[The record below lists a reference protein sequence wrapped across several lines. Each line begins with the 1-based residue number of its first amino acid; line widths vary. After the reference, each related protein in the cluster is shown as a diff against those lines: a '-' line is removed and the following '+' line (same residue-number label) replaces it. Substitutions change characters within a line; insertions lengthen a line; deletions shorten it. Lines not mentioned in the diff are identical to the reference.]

1 MPHGALSK
9 PVVDSN
15 VRTTGYAG
23 NLAKGE
29 LAIVKNKAVKG
40 QGAVVV
46 SSFAGMTAQDQISF
60 RVGEYTTPANLRTKE
75 VASQSTG
82 FFPIGSIVDIKAY
95 APTNVELKVDEI
107 ELGYDG
113 INEDTGLYIPE
124 GKSAAMDIVVYGEV
138 ASVFFGRDHYRI
150 EKRAYREVGETMQQV
165 IERLVA

>member
-9 PVVDSN
+9 PVVVSN

-82 FFPIGSIVDIKAY
+82 TRDRLNSQYPVQTLLKIKLKKKLK
-95 APTNVELKVDEI
+95 PELKQLI
-107 ELGYDG
+107 SL
-113 INEDTGLYIPE
+113 T
-124 GKSAAMDIVVYGEV
+124 
-138 ASVFFGRDHYRI
+138 F
-150 EKRAYREVGETMQQV
+150 
-165 IERLVA
+165 